1 MLYTNRTLRKNIH
14 QSFFGLFQFHLIFLV
29 FQMYFAKHFRQ
40 RVDLQQEALT
50 IKIIRPF
57 HHVTNMGNIEKT
69 KILHSRDLWQQ
80 NLTRW

>member
-29 FQMYFAKHFRQ
+29 LQMYFAKHFRQ

-57 HHVTNMGNIEKT
+57 HHVTNIMPWEILKKLKFYIHEIYGH
-69 KILHSRDLWQQ
+69 KI
-80 NLTRW
+80 